1 MVIKASRA
9 LVFGAS
15 GITGWAIIQE
25 ALHYPSSNTF
35 DRVIGLTKRPLTK
48 SDASFPDDERLVLH
62 SGIDLTSE
70 LNSLVEELKKVDGID
85 EVTHVYFAGT
95 KNEINLMLMHLLT
108 IYAKRMCSQKDR
120 QTQVALQS
128 LKRPMWI
135 FSTML

>member
-48 SDASFPDDERLVLH
+48 SDASLPDDERLLLH

-70 LNSLVEELKKVDGID
+70 LNSLVEGLKKINGID

-95 KNEINLMLMHLLT
+95 KKKKLT
-108 IYAKRMCSQKDR
+108 
-120 QTQVALQS
+120 
-128 LKRPMWI
+128 
-135 FSTML
+135 